1 MRGQPDCDQTADE
14 QQVQDKDDAQAGLQE
29 SRRMLSRPL
38 RLRRLSDP
46 GGRRAVE
53 RLRVRLT
60 SSTSNTVA

>member
-1 MRGQPDCDQTADE
+1 MRGQPDCDQSAAE
-14 QQVQDKDDAQAGLQE
+14 QQVQDKDDAQSACR
-29 SRRMLSRPL
+29 SHTAYYRD
-38 RLRRLSDP
+38 LSDP